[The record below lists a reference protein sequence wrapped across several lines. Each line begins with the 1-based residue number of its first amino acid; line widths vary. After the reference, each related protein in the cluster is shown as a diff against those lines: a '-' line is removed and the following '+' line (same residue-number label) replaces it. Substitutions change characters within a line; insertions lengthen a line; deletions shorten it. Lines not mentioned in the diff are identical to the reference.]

1 MSNSIDAIVTSLGLL
16 PYRGAAPEGSGMWE
30 AWADKVMEFAAI
42 KDTLSGLER
51 FMLAAEVNIYA
62 GWHTEGWSP
71 RITSLAADAAHVMR
85 EAGL

>member
-1 MSNSIDAIVTSLGLL
+1 
-16 PYRGAAPEGSGMWE
+16 
-30 AWADKVMEFAAI
+30 MEFAAI

-71 RITSLAADAAHVMR
+71 RITSLAADAAHIMR

>member
-1 MSNSIDAIVTSLGLL
+1 MFNTIDAIVTKLGLL

-30 AWADKVMEFAAI
+30 AWADRVMDFAAT
-42 KDTLSGLER
+42 KDTLSAPER

-62 GWHTEGWSP
+62 GWHIEGWSP
-71 RITSLAADAAHVMR
+71 RITSLAADAAHIMR